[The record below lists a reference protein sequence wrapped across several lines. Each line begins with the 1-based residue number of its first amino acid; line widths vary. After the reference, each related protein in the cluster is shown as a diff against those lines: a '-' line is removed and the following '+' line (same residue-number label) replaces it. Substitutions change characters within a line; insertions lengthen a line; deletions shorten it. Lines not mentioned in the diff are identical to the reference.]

1 MRQYGKI
8 PPTVASLMEG
18 FMETEQVE
26 GKSIMSGHMFFMR
39 HAFALAERC
48 SVKTSPN
55 PRVGCV
61 IVKAGR
67 IIGEGFTQPV
77 GGNHAEIE
85 ALAAAA
91 ALNED
96 VRGATVYVTL
106 EPCSHHG
113 RTPPCTEALI
123 RAKVGKV
130 VAAMQDPNPQVAG
143 NGFRQLRE
151 AGIEVLCGVLEQ
163 QAREMN
169 LGFLSRVE
177 RGRPWVRVKIA
188 ASLDGKTALP
198 NGQSQ
203 WITSEAAR
211 LDGHRW
217 RMKADAVMTGIGTV
231 LTDDPQLNVRLPE
244 VVRQPIRIVVDSHL
258 KTPVDAKVLG
268 QGNVWLFAANASPL
282 RIEALKGKGAE
293 VFAAINDT
301 GRVDLHEMMRV
312 LAEREINEVHV
323 EAGATLSGALVE
335 AGLVDELLLYLAP
348 CCLGRGRDMLGINA
362 LPSLDDRIALD
373 IREMTR
379 IDGDLRIV
387 ARVLDKNRKG

>member
-1 MRQYGKI
+1 
-8 PPTVASLMEG
+8 
-18 FMETEQVE
+18 METKQVE
-26 GKSIMSGHMFFMR
+26 EVSAMSEHVFFMR
-39 HAFALAERC
+39 HALELAERC
-48 SVKTSPN
+48 SIRTSPN

-61 IVKAGR
+61 IVKDGR

-85 ALAAAA
+85 ALGNAAAM
-91 ALNED
+91 NED

-106 EPCSHHG
+106 EPCAHHG
-113 RTPPCTEALI
+113 RTPPCVEALV
-123 RAKVGKV
+123 RAGVGRV

-143 NGFRQLRE
+143 KGFRRLQE
-151 AGIEVLCGVLEQ
+151 AGIEVLGGVLEE

-169 LGFLSRVE
+169 LGFLSRIE
-177 RGRPWVRVKIA
+177 RGRPWIRVKIA

-198 NGQSQ
+198 NGESQ

-231 LTDDPQLNVRLPE
+231 LTDDPQLTVRLPE
-244 VVRQPIRIVVDSHL
+244 VVRQPVRIVVDSHL
-258 KTPVDAKVLG
+258 KTPLDAKVLA
-268 QGNVWLFAANASPL
+268 QGTVWLFAANVSPL
-282 RIEALKGKGAE
+282 RIEALKEKGAE

-301 GRVDLHEMMRV
+301 GRVDLDEMMRI
-312 LAEREINEVHV
+312 LCEREINEVHV

-335 AGLVDELLLYLAP
+335 AGLVDELLLYMAP
-348 CCLGRGRDMLGINA
+348 CCLGRGRDMLGIRA

-373 IREMTR
+373 IREVTQ
-379 IDGDLRIV
+379 IGGDLRIV